1 VSELIKTKE
10 KLMELKNQI
19 ALVTGGGQGIG
30 RVIGDNLA
38 KSGVH
43 VIFGDINFEN
53 AEKSAKAILA
63 NGGSA
68 SSVLLNVADP
78 DNVKEA
84 FDAIIK
90 DFKLL
95 DILVNNAG
103 ITKDGLLVRM
113 KEDDWDQV
121 LAVNLKGSFLCGQQA
136 AKQMMKQRKG
146 AIVNIASI
154 VGVMGNSGQANYS
167 ASKAGLIG
175 LTKTMAR
182 ELAPR
187 NIRVNAVAPGFID
200 TEMTRVL
207 DEKIRN
213 KLIEQIPLSRLGL
226 SDDIA
231 NSVAFLVS
239 ARSSYI
245 TGQVINVNGG
255 MLM

>member
-1 VSELIKTKE
+1 
-10 KLMELKNQI
+10 MELKDKV

-38 KSGVH
+38 KSGAH
-43 VIFGDINFEN
+43 VIFGDINLEN
-53 AEKSAKAILA
+53 AEKSAKAIRA
-63 NGGSA
+63 NGGSG
-68 SSVLLNVADP
+68 SSILLDVADP
-78 DNVKEA
+78 ENVKEV
-84 FDAIIK
+84 FDLIVK
-90 DFKLL
+90 KFKPL

-103 ITKDGLLVRM
+103 ITKDGLFVRM
-113 KEDDWDQV
+113 KEDDWDRV

-136 AKQMMKQRKG
+136 AKQMMKQRQG

-154 VGVMGNSGQANYS
+154 VGVMGNAGQANYS

-187 NIRVNAVAPGFID
+187 NITVNAVAPGFID

-207 DEKIRN
+207 DEKIKD

-226 SDDIA
+226 PEDIA

-239 ARSSYI
+239 SRSSYI
-245 TGQVINVNGG
+245 TGQVLNINGG

>member
-1 VSELIKTKE
+1 
-10 KLMELKNQI
+10 MELKDKV

-38 KSGVH
+38 KSGAH
-43 VIFGDINFEN
+43 VVLGDINLEN

-68 SSVLLNVADP
+68 SATLLNVADP
-78 DNVKEA
+78 ENVKEV
-84 FDAIIK
+84 FDLIVK
-90 DFKLL
+90 EFKPL

-103 ITKDGLLVRM
+103 ITKDGLFVRM
-113 KEDDWDQV
+113 KEDDWDRV

-136 AKQMMKQRKG
+136 AKQMMKQRQG
-146 AIVNIASI
+146 TIVNIASI
-154 VGVMGNSGQANYS
+154 VGVMGNAGQANYS

-187 NIRVNAVAPGFID
+187 NITVNAVAPGFID

-207 DEKIRN
+207 DEKIKD

-226 SDDIA
+226 PEDIA

-239 ARSSYI
+239 SRSSYI
-245 TGQVINVNGG
+245 TGQVLNINGG